1 MKRVPVCPVQMAE
14 VLIIYEIF
22 PSVLDHFFLY
32 YFFALAVRYGVAE
45 CWKKII
51 CHFRLAPRSDLI

>member
-1 MKRVPVCPVQMAE
+1 MAE

-22 PSVLDHFFLY
+22 PLVLGYIFFT
-32 YFFALAVRYGVAE
+32 FFSLAVRYEVAE